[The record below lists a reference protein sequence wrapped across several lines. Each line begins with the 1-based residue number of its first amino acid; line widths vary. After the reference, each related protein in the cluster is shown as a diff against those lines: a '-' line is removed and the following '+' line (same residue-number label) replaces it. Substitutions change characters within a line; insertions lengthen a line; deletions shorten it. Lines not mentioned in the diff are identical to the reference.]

1 MDIKREAKK
10 LAVCVACEQAA
21 KASGNARAVEYYGE
35 LVGRLLD
42 GIDRWADMAEAAIA
56 YVEFQVSSHSRNGDD
71 APMDGATYIRERG
84 KVWDAFMEARGKAK
98 GIEQ

>member
-35 LVGRLLD
+35 LVRRLLD

-56 YVEFQVSSHSRNGDD
+56 YVEYQTNDGSD
-71 APMDGATYIRERG
+71 AGRDGATYICERG
-84 KVWDAFMEARGKAK
+84 KLWRAFMQARAKAK
-98 GIEQ
+98 GASNEST